1 MGRSAITGV
10 GNNSIPQPIVND
22 VLIAR
27 GEKIPDPGAKLTAE
41 QKGLFRA
48 IALQGGNFE
57 IQKMNVGIA
66 GFKTG
71 NVDSITERLGGKKY
85 RNFHRGGSDHV
96 FG

>member
-10 GNNSIPQPIVND
+10 VNNSIPQPIVND

-57 IQKMNVGIA
+57 VQKMNVGVA
-66 GFKTG
+66 GFRSG
-71 NVDSITERLGGKKY
+71 SVESIAERLGGKAYHK
-85 RNFHRGGSDHV
+85 FHRGGADHV
-96 FG
+96 